1 MCILNKIEKFRSI
14 HKVISMQ
21 IESQLT
27 LKQLRAFAAVYR
39 LRKLASAAEELGV
52 TQSAVSVLIRQVEE
66 TLNTR
71 LFDRTTR
78 SLVPTSAA
86 EDAFGIAERI
96 LEDVATLG
104 SNFRDLSEGSR
115 GRVRLAATPGTAVTL
130 LPRTSRR
137 FSRRYANIELVLDDC
152 APNQFLPLISS
163 ERVELGIGV
172 PPPARTEFNS
182 RPILE
187 DRLMLVCAADHPFA
201 GAAQVR
207 WAELKSV
214 PLIVFRN
221 GYGVRQAI
229 DSTLLKAG
237 FEPRIAHEVGF
248 LDTAAWMAASGL
260 GVTILPAALAEMRAH
275 MGVVTRPLVEPEVT
289 RTIALVTKKGRSFS
303 PPCRLFIDMLLQD
316 VADMAGSH

>member
-1 MCILNKIEKFRSI
+1 MKIEN
-14 HKVISMQ
+14 
-21 IESQLT
+21 QLT

-39 LRKLASAAEELGV
+39 HGKLASAAEELGV

-86 EDAFGIAERI
+86 EEAFGIAERI

-115 GRVRLAATPGTAVTL
+115 GRVRLAATPGTAVAI
-130 LPRTSRR
+130 LPKTARR
-137 FSRRYANIELVLDDC
+137 FSRRYTNIELVLDDC

-163 ERVELGIGV
+163 DRVELGIGV
-172 PPPARTEFNS
+172 PAPAGTEFDS

-187 DRLMLVCAADHPFA
+187 DRMLLVCAADHPFA
-201 GAAQVR
+201 TEDQVR
-207 WAELKSV
+207 WADLKGV
-214 PLIVFRN
+214 PLIAFRN
-221 GYGVRQAI
+221 GYGVRQ
-229 DSTLLKAG
+229 LLDATVMKAG
-237 FEPRIAHEVGF
+237 FEPRIVHEVGF

-260 GVTILPAALAEMRAH
+260 GVTILPAALARLRA
-275 MGVVTRPLVEPEVT
+275 GNGLVTRPLVEPEVK
-289 RTIALVTKKGRSFS
+289 RTMALVTKKGRSLS
-303 PPCRLFIDMLLQD
+303 PPCKLFVDMLLEDIAAAAEQ
-316 VADMAGSH
+316 H

>member
-1 MCILNKIEKFRSI
+1 
-14 HKVISMQ
+14 VG

-39 LRKLASAAEELGV
+39 LGKLASAAEELGV

-86 EDAFGIAERI
+86 EEAFGIAERI

-115 GRVRLAATPGTAVTL
+115 GRVRLCATPGTALTI
-130 LPRTSRR
+130 LPGTARR

-152 APNQFLPLISS
+152 APNQFLPLIAS

-172 PPPARTEFNS
+172 PPPTGADFDS
-182 RPILE
+182 RPIFE
-187 DRLMLVCAADHPFA
+187 DRMLLVCAADHPFA
-201 GAAQVR
+201 GRDRVR
-207 WAELKSV
+207 WADLEHV
-214 PLIVFRN
+214 PLIAFRN
-221 GYGVRQAI
+221 GYGVRQ
-229 DSTLLKAG
+229 LLDATVAKAG

-260 GVTILPAALAEMRAH
+260 GVTILPAALARLRAH
-275 MGVVTRPLVEPEVT
+275 MGVVARPLVEPEVT
-289 RTIALVTKKGRSFS
+289 RTMALVTKKGRSLS
-303 PPCRLFIDMLLQD
+303 PPCRLFLDMLLED
-316 VADMAGSH
+316 VAATAEAA